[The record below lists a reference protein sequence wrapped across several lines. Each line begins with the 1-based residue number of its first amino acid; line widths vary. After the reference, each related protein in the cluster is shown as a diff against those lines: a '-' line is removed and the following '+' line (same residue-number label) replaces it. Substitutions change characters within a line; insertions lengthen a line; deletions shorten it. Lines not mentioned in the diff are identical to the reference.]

1 VSLPTR
7 VPVVYFGAFAAV
19 GTAVGALFA
28 YLPLYFRSLGL
39 GLEQI
44 GIIGALAAAAV
55 LVGAPAWGALAD
67 HFAGSRWPLPASAFT
82 AAVSAVWLALAG
94 ASGVI
99 VPVLVLY
106 FCYSG
111 VIPLLDARAL
121 ELVKE
126 DRHRYGRLRALS
138 SAGFIVSVVFT
149 GWLTDRLGIEAM
161 FLACVPAFLATA
173 IVTASL
179 PGSPRA
185 RESQR
190 MASVSTVLRDR
201 HLVSFFAVTLLA
213 WASTMAIIA
222 FFSIRLDSL
231 GASGSIVGSA
241 WALGAL
247 FEIPFMWW
255 FPALARRFGAERL
268 LVAGSLLLAL
278 RALAVGLIDDPNLMV
293 LSMVL
298 AGSGFSLMLV
308 AGVTYVSREAPANA
322 AATAQGIYSATWS
335 ALAVIVGSG
344 LGGLLAQSIGI
355 PGMAFV
361 AAVTSLVAAG
371 MLAVVTWPSA
381 VRRRAAQPPGLGP
394 VDGSASADSVIPSD

>member
-67 HFAGSRWPLPASAFT
+67 HFADSRWPLPASAFT
-82 AAVSAVWLALAG
+82 AAVASAWLASAG
-94 ASGVI
+94 GSGVI

-179 PGSPRA
+179 PGSRRA
-185 RESQR
+185 RESRR

-201 HLVSFFAVTLLA
+201 HLVFFFAVTLIA

-222 FFSIRLDSL
+222 FFSIRLASL

-247 FEIPFMWW
+247 VEIPFMWW

-278 RALAVGLIDDPNLMV
+278 RALAVGLIDDPSLLV
-293 LSMVL
+293 PSMVL

-322 AATAQGIYSATWS
+322 AATAQGVYSATWS

-344 LGGLLAQSIGI
+344 VGGVLAQSIGI

-361 AAVTSLVAAG
+361 AAATSLVAAG

-394 VDGSASADSVIPSD
+394 VDGRAPADSVIPPE